1 MRRTKIVC
9 TIGPVSQAPDML
21 ARLIRAGM
29 DIARINMSHGTQ
41 ETHAEN
47 IKNIRS
53 VAQEMGKAV
62 AILVDLQ
69 GPKLRVGQ
77 MPPDGVLLTSGET
90 VTLTIEDVSATG
102 ELVPVQFQRL
112 PAAVEPNDRIMLDD
126 GLLDLVVINKDE
138 ANVHCRVITG
148 GVLTSNKGIN
158 LPNASF
164 SIASITDKDKED
176 LRFALQQRVDWVALS
191 FVRRAEDVYELRD
204 LIRQQAEFGRLTPI
218 VAKIEKPEA
227 VENIEA
233 IVKAVDGVM
242 VARGDLGIEVS
253 AEAVPIMQKQII
265 RRCNEAGKPVIT
277 ATQMLDSMIRNP
289 RPTRAEASDVANAIL
304 DGTDAIMLSGET
316 AVGKYPIE
324 SVETMVRIAAETEP
338 HAHFHRQDLIP
349 GNYSVSEAVCYAA
362 TDTAELLR
370 ASAIIAPTMSGG
382 TARIL
387 SRLRAS
393 SPIIAL
399 TPNPT
404 VQHQLALFWGV
415 YPLLSRRAPDTDT
428 VIEEAVKK
436 AYDAQMVREGD
447 TVVIT
452 SGGGGHMVGTTDLI
466 KVYTLARTLVRGTGV
481 GTSKLVGR
489 VRRLAGP
496 MSADVVVHQDE
507 IVVTDKTD
515 RSYVEGLQ
523 HAAGLITAEGGV
535 DSHGYVLAVEQDL
548 PAIVGA
554 DNIDALPDGLWVVL
568 DAQNGAVLER
578 QAMRPGLS
586 R

>member
-9 TIGPVSQAPDML
+9 TIGPATQAPDML

-29 DIARINMSHGTQ
+29 DVARINMSHGTH
-41 ETHAEN
+41 ETHAAN
-47 IKNIRS
+47 IKSIRAM
-53 VAQEMGKAV
+53 AQEVGKAV

-77 MPPDGVLLTSGET
+77 MPPEGVPLITGAK
-90 VTLTIEDVSATG
+90 VTLTIDDVPATA
-102 ELVPVQFQRL
+102 ERVPVQFKRL
-112 PAAVEPNDRIMLDD
+112 PAAVQAGDRIMLDD
-126 GLLDLVVINKDE
+126 GLLDLVVEGKDD
-138 ANVHCRVITG
+138 ANVTCRVVTG

-158 LPNASF
+158 LPKASF

-176 LRFALQQRVDWVALS
+176 LRFALDQRVDWIALS
-191 FVRRAEDVYELRD
+191 FVRRAEDVHQLRG

-227 VENIEA
+227 VEHIEE
-233 IVKAVDGVM
+233 IVAAVDGVM

-253 AEAVPIMQKQII
+253 AEAVPIMQKRII
-265 RRCNEAGKPVIT
+265 QLCNQVGKPVIT

-324 SVETMVRIAAETEP
+324 AVETMVRIAAETES
-338 HAHFHRQDLIP
+338 HAQFNRPPLAA
-349 GNYSVSEAVCYAA
+349 GSYSISEAVCYAA
-362 TDTAELLR
+362 TDTAVMLD

-387 SRLRAS
+387 SRLRPS

-404 VQHQLALFWGV
+404 VQHQLALYWGV

-428 VIEEAVKK
+428 VIQEAVKT
-436 AYDAQMVREGD
+436 AFDAGLIHEGE

-452 SGGGGHMVGTTDLI
+452 SGGGGQVIGTTDLI
-466 KVYTLARTLVRGTGV
+466 KVYTVARTLVTGTGV
-481 GTSKLVGR
+481 GSGKLVGR
-489 VRRLAGP
+489 VRRLEGP
-496 MSADVVVHQDE
+496 LSEDVLVYQDE
-507 IVVTDKTD
+507 IVVTTKTD
-515 RSYVEGLQ
+515 RTFVPCLE
-523 HAAGLITAEGGV
+523 HAAGLITADGGLN
-535 DSHGYVLAVEQDL
+535 SHGYVLAVEQNL

-554 DNIDALPDGLWVVL
+554 DHIDALQEGQWIVL
-568 DAQNGAVLER
+568 DASNGVALER
-578 QAMRPGLS
+578 HGMRPGLS